1 MELGT
6 GLSRSAEFPIEAA
19 AGNAV
24 SFWISRRVDANY
36 MLTLLTFLQLSLS
49 IIHIESEMGTQVIV
63 RVNASMTQK

>member
-6 GLSRSAEFPIEAA
+6 GLSRSADFPIETA

-36 MLTLLTFLQLSLS
+36 MLTLLTFLQ
-49 IIHIESEMGTQVIV
+49 
-63 RVNASMTQK
+63 